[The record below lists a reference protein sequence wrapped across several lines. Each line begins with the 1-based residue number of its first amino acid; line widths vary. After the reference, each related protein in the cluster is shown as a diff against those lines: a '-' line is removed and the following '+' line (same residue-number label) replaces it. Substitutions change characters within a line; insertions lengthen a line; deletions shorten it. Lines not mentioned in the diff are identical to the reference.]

1 MICYPVNMA
10 KYETSTFL
18 AGLFYKF
25 RVRDKRIRKVI
36 TNLYGDLIGTIL
48 AKTSHEK
55 CIVLFKLL
63 VPTIKDT
70 IEYLEQRKD
79 SDISADVELLQV
91 FSKFVVSCTHVV
103 NTIGIRDDANTHVF
117 DNIMKHTFIDEIAC
131 DIGDCVKSFKE
142 NPKDIDKKDI
152 IAQLTVKLADYNA
165 VMLTNLTLTSVLY
178 GEEAR

>member
-1 MICYPVNMA
+1 MICYPINMA

-25 RVRDKRIRKVI
+25 RVRDKRIRRAI
-36 TNLYGDLIGTIL
+36 SNLYGDLIGTIL
-48 AKTSHEK
+48 AETSHEK

-70 IEYLEQRKD
+70 IEYLEQRKN
-79 SDISADVELLQV
+79 SDVSTDVELLQV
-91 FSKFVVSCTHVV
+91 FSKFVTSCTHVV
-103 NTIGIRDDANTHVF
+103 RTIGIRDDANTKVF
-117 DNIMKHTFIDEIAC
+117 DSIMKHTFIDEIAC
-131 DIGDCVKSFKE
+131 DIGDCVRSFRKTS
-142 NPKDIDKKDI
+142 KDIDKKDI
-152 IAQLTVKLADYNA
+152 IAQLTVLLADYNS